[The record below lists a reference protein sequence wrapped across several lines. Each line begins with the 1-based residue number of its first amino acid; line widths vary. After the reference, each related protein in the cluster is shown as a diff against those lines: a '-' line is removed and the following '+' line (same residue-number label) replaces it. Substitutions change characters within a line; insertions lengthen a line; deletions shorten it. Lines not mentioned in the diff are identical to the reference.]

1 MFTII
6 NSTKKT
12 KCLLKGV
19 IRWKITSW
27 LSWYSLGLN
36 QQDIAD
42 LLGITPQAYSL
53 KENGKRSFKQNEM
66 GAIYRMFSSI
76 DSSITLQDIFLF

>member
-1 MFTII
+1 MFAERSDKMKNNKLI
-6 NSTKKT
+6 K
-12 KCLLKGV
+12 L
-19 IRWKITSW
+19 R
-27 LSWYSLGLN
+27 YRLGLN

-66 GAIYRMFSSI
+66 GAIYRMFSGI
-76 DSSITLQDIFLF
+76 DNSITLQDIFLF